1 MNKARAICVVSLFWL
16 AGCPPT
22 LLPDPL
28 ASHRLARE
36 ECLKVLVERA
46 PKQFKPM
53 KVCYPAGSVIATP
66 EAIRAALPE

>member
-1 MNKARAICVVSLFWL
+1 MNKARTICVASLFCL
-16 AGCPPT
+16 AGCPAT

-36 ECLKVLVERA
+36 ACVKVLVEKA
-46 PKQFKPM
+46 PTQFKPV

-66 EAIRAALPE
+66 EAIRAAQ